1 MTLTKADLSRVRV
14 LFAQNFPDEKLV
26 SEKWDEIASQMGSV
40 PVSESI
46 RGLKIVLFLVKKT
59 EMIVIDDVAI
69 LGHEKVLCILGS
81 LERIKNE
88 ATGILVA
95 LEG

>member
-1 MTLTKADLSRVRV
+1 MLTKVDLPRLRA
-14 LFAQNFPDEKLV
+14 LIARTFPAEKLV
-26 SEKWDEIASQMGSV
+26 SEKWDQVADQMGTV

-59 EMIVIDDVAI
+59 ETIVIDDVAI
-69 LGHEKVLCILGS
+69 LGHEKVLRILGS

-88 ATGILVA
+88 AHEILVA

>member
-1 MTLTKADLSRVRV
+1 MLTKEDLPRLRA
-14 LFAQNFPDEKLV
+14 LIAQVFPAEKLV
-26 SEKWDEIASQMGSV
+26 SEKWDQIAGQMGMV

-46 RGLKIVLFLVKKT
+46 RGLKIVLFLVKKI
-59 EMIVIDDVAI
+59 ESIVIDDVAI
-69 LGHEKVLCILGS
+69 LGHEKVLRILGS